1 MTSPTQ
7 CCPAAL
13 MLGICLYASPP
24 QTHTRHAAPQ
34 SSSSEGLRLL
44 RKMQEALGGAQRI
57 AAVRD
62 VEEIVRAE
70 ARDANGSALGEVR
83 KRTRWI
89 RNPNLLRVDQIG
101 PRGTYVLYLDG
112 GSDSGWEILPDL
124 QSADRFKTTG
134 KAIELTGGELDFA
147 RGYLS
152 GFDLTVWLAD
162 QTPGYSVTSP
172 RPNVLRIAHHG
183 KATDFTLDDATW
195 LPLKSAGVS
204 LADPDHPVPAEM
216 HYEGWKEFS
225 GVRFPTH
232 RVNYHSGVNR
242 GEVTTETIRVN
253 SGLATKDL
261 AAKPADFA
269 PEIPR
274 R

>member
-1 MTSPTQ
+1 M
-7 CCPAAL
+7 
-13 MLGICLYASPP
+13 
-24 QTHTRHAAPQ
+24 
-34 SSSSEGLRLL
+34 
-44 RKMQEALGGAQRI
+44 

-152 GFDLTVWLAD
+152 GFDLTVWLA
-162 QTPGYSVTSP
+162 T
-172 RPNVLRIAHHG
+172 RR
-183 KATDFTLDDATW
+183 LDTA
-195 LPLKSAGVS
+195 
-204 LADPDHPVPAEM
+204 
-216 HYEGWKEFS
+216 
-225 GVRFPTH
+225 
-232 RVNYHSGVNR
+232 
-242 GEVTTETIRVN
+242 
-253 SGLATKDL
+253 
-261 AAKPADFA
+261 
-269 PEIPR
+269 
-274 R
+274 